1 MNHDDIIEEVRTIR
15 EHLAARHNYN
25 VRALFVEAKQRQQ
38 ESDVLSNWRPGSRIP
53 RQHLL
58 TSETGHLY

>member
-38 ESDVLSNWRPGSRIP
+38 ESERRVVELAP
-53 RQHLL
+53 RFLDSAS
-58 TSETGHLY
+58 TPID